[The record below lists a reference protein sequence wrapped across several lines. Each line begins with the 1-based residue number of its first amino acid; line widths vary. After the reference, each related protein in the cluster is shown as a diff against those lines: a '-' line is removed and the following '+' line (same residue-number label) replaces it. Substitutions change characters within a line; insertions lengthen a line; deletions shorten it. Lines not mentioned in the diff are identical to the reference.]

1 MRFAYFQRR
10 CGCVVAFVNSLSIFQ
25 SLLFDASFTQVMS
38 FLRWW
43 SFRLGLCRLFF
54 LLGSLFRSSS
64 QRLFAC
70 LVCVDRVFC
79 WKSLVASV
87 YGLVS
92 SCSLS
97 LLVCTCSFSQSLW
110 IRLNLLSWLFENS
123 FDKCSWLIQN
133 SANELRMLPK
143 RTRASSWCCGS
154 SRVSSWCC
162 GSGTVAALM
171 GSGFLLLGSV
181 VLLVGLLEP
190 LAKML
195 PFSEW
200 WRRDQLPRVD
210 VATFLHSVKGK
221 ANDSLSMAHVSRRQC
236 SSHSGER
243 CGRQPEYQWC
253 AHCSRFHAR
262 NSQNRASQP
271 QKTRRLKLVWFHI
284 LAGCNHALSF
294 RAKNDG
300 DNLSELL
307 HFSPIS
313 WIRHRG
319 RIRREVKVCA
329 VDRFDC
335 NRAKLQSIQRRE
347 QGSTE

>member
-1 MRFAYFQRR
+1 MLLLPGDAIREI
-10 CGCVVAFVNSLSIFQ
+10 VVFSVRSLS
-25 SLLFDASFTQVMS
+25 VV
-38 FLRWW
+38 
-43 SFRLGLCRLFF
+43 F

-123 FDKCSWLIQN
+123 FDKCSWLIEN

-154 SRVSSWCC
+154 SRVSAWCC

-181 VLLVGLLEP
+181 VLLVGHWEP
-190 LAKML
+190 LTKML

-200 WRRDQLPRVD
+200 WRRDQLPRVG
-210 VATFLHSVKGK
+210 VASTGSQAMPIIRCLWRTCLGANAPATVAKGV
-221 ANDSLSMAHVSRRQC
+221 A
-236 SSHSGER
+236 
-243 CGRQPEYQWC
+243 
-253 AHCSRFHAR
+253 
-262 NSQNRASQP
+262 
-271 QKTRRLKLVWFHI
+271 
-284 LAGCNHALSF
+284 
-294 RAKNDG
+294 
-300 DNLSELL
+300 DNQDINGA
-307 HFSPIS
+307 PI
-313 WIRHRG
+313 
-319 RIRREVKVCA
+319 VA
-329 VDRFDC
+329 
-335 NRAKLQSIQRRE
+335 
-347 QGSTE
+347 GSTPGIVKIVPPSLRKPVDSSWSGSIFLSTAIANARFWQRMRVAICRSFCTFRPFLGSATEVVYAEK